1 MVQKIG
7 AQYLVKRVTDYV
19 MAPPAS
25 AAEAEPVPEQQARP
39 SAPEVSGPDLDG
51 EEIRDDE
58 GQVLGTAR
66 RLRNVA
72 VYVVT
77 DGFGDRL
84 EVLQQA
90 FEDPETKVLFHT
102 VEGRLAG
109 LIYVPDPSKAPP
121 RAGGMR
127 ADEV

>member
-25 AAEAEPVPEQQARP
+25 AAEPESEQQP
-39 SAPEVSGPDLDG
+39 SSSAPEVIGPDLDG

-58 GQVLGTAR
+58 GQRLGIAR
-66 RLRNVA
+66 RLRDVA
-72 VYVVT
+72 VYIVS

-84 EVLQQA
+84 AVLQQA

-102 VEGRLAG
+102 VDGRLAG